1 MSKICKQICVKNKK
15 VKISIWLFSP
25 ENTMANN
32 CLASDGVLSC
42 KWKQSYDVSEI
53 ENSQI
58 VDSFS
63 QKVKPPS
70 PKHEQSVTPKMNNWC
85 KIFTMICKSKLV
97 HNKTVPLCSP
107 QKEDWL
113 VIVWRLYILKF
124 YKNWHTDIHPP
135 WRVKVTKTYKSTQNL
150 Q

>member
-1 MSKICKQICVKNKK
+1 MIIFTWEHDGKQLLGVWWCPQLQMKKSYIIC
-15 VKISIWLFSP
+15 
-25 ENTMANN
+25 
-32 CLASDGVLSC
+32 
-42 KWKQSYDVSEI
+42 EI

-58 VDSFS
+58 VGSFS

-70 PKHEQSVTPKMNNWC
+70 PKHKQSVTPKTNNWC

-113 VIVWRLYILKF
+113 VFVWRLCILKF
-124 YKNWHTDIHPP
+124 YKNWQIYTPNEKWKWAKHTKAHRIYSP
-135 WRVKVTKTYKSTQNL
+135 KFTKAHTTNYSL
-150 Q
+150 PMSW